1 MYIAI
6 CDDDPQALEQIAHA
20 VGAYAASC
28 GEQLRVQT
36 FADAESLLQAA
47 RAERFTH
54 YFLDVMMP
62 EMDGISAAREIRS
75 FDADARLV
83 FLSSFTEYAYQSY
96 RVRATD
102 YLLKPVEPQLLAG
115 LLDRLRAEE
124 ENTQA
129 YILIENGRGVM
140 RIPYDRLS
148 FVEVSQKKLHFH
160 LTDGQLRE
168 VAGSLKE
175 YEELLLA
182 RPEFMRV
189 GRYYIV
195 NILQVQELS
204 PAGISTFSGKN
215 IPIPRRLYP
224 QIQKDYMQLLFA
236 VREE

>member
-6 CDDDPQALEQIAHA
+6 CYDDPQALEQIAHA

-160 LTDGQLRE
+160 LTDGQLRIIP
-168 VAGSLKE
+168 GTFTGF
-175 YEELLLA
+175 EEKLLA
-182 RPEFMRV
+182 RPGFFKIHRS
-189 GRYYIV
+189 YIV
-195 NILQVQELS
+195 NLSRVSELS
-204 PAGISTFSGKN
+204 PEGCILSTGENLPVSRLLYQQV
-215 IPIPRRLYP
+215 RRA
-224 QIQKDYMQLLFA
+224 YMAHLFMQ
-236 VREE
+236 EG